1 MEVTRKKKAAEQSW
15 MRKARSLLSPS
26 VEHSSRRTK
35 AGAGAGAGEGA
46 GAGAGTRGGKPGAG
60 VDGGL
65 SISASSTAT
74 ASTSASETARRQQ
87 QRDKKIASRE
97 SFGAYQTKDLLGL
110 LRAFQSLP
118 QVYVP
123 APSPSSVVVE
133 GAGVGESKARDQDEE
148 EDEDG
153 WGDDEEEEEEFLL
166 PAEAEAEAEFLL
178 ASAAAANLDPE
189 AAAAAMKQAEEA
201 RAEAAAR
208 AAEEAEAAEQARR
221 ERLEAEADARYSDHV
236 LCSSIKIQPLLQH
249 PFLRIRP
256 AMRASIEKFIQS
268 QSCDGTSPSFVL
280 CALRDLPGAACPM
293 MRPDDRLQLLRLF
306 VMNTPSQDVS
316 EAADRGV
323 TVQQLHKLKEMFHFF
338 DKDGSGGI
346 DKEEILE
353 VLVRLRANTGES
365 GEGQGGAEELIQGV
379 KGNADAE
386 LSFDDF
392 ARLFRRLVQE

>member
-15 MRKARSLLSPS
+15 MRKARSVLSPS
-26 VEHSSRRTK
+26 VEHPSRRSK
-35 AGAGAGAGEGA
+35 AGAGAGAG
-46 GAGAGTRGGKPGAG
+46 GGRPGAG

-74 ASTSASETARRQQ
+74 ASTSASAAARRQQ

-110 LRAFQSLP
+110 LKAFQSLP

-123 APSPSSVVVE
+123 APSPSSVVE
-133 GAGVGESKARDQDEE
+133 GAGVGESKARDQDEDEYDEE
-148 EDEDG
+148 EDE
-153 WGDDEEEEEEFLL
+153 EEDEEFLL
-166 PAEAEAEAEFLL
+166 PAEAEAEAEAEFLL
-178 ASAAAANLDPE
+178 ASAAAANLGPE

-208 AAEEAEAAEQARR
+208 AAEEAEAAEQTRR
-221 ERLEAEADARYSDHV
+221 ERLEAEADARYSDQV
-236 LCSSIKIQPLLQH
+236 LSTSIKIQPLLQH

-268 QSCDGTSPSFVL
+268 QSCDGTSPNFVL

-353 VLVRLRANTGES
+353 VLVRLRANTGEG

>member
-1 MEVTRKKKAAEQSW
+1 MSLSGSW
-15 MRKARSLLSPS
+15 A
-26 VEHSSRRTK
+26 
-35 AGAGAGAGEGA
+35 
-46 GAGAGTRGGKPGAG
+46 
-60 VDGGL
+60 
-65 SISASSTAT
+65 

-87 QRDKKIASRE
+87 QRDKKIAGRE

-110 LRAFQSLP
+110 LKAFQSQP

-123 APSPSSVVVE
+123 PPVGASLSPSSSVVE
-133 GAGVGESKARDQDEE
+133 AAGVGESKNLDDDDHDEDE
-148 EDEDG
+148 WGGDEDED
-153 WGDDEEEEEEFLL
+153 FLL
-166 PAEAEAEAEFLL
+166 PAGAGAEAEAEFLL
-178 ASAAAANLDPE
+178 ASAAAATLDPE
-189 AAAAAMKQAEEA
+189 AAAEALKKAEQA
-201 RAEAAAR
+201 RAEAEAR
-208 AAEEAEAAEQARR
+208 AAAEAEAAEQARR
-221 ERLEAEADARYSDHV
+221 EREEAEADARYSEQV
-236 LCSSIKIQPLLQH
+236 LNTSIKIQPLLQH

-268 QSCDGTSPSFVL
+268 QSEDGTSPSFVL
-280 CALRDLPGAACPM
+280 CALRDLPAAACPM

-306 VMNTPSQDVS
+306 VINTPSQDVS
-316 EAADRGV
+316 EAAERGV

-346 DKEEILE
+346 DKEEILD
-353 VLVRLRANTGES
+353 VLVKLRANTGER